1 MRQRRRAVERRIR
14 ERVRPRDRKCC
25 RLRESLARTRDGPG
39 GGIDVVESLD
49 DSDGCLGG

>member
-25 RLRESLARTRDGPG
+25 RLCESLAPARDGPG
-39 GGIDVVESLD
+39 GWIDLVESLD
-49 DSDGCLGG
+49 DGDGRLGG